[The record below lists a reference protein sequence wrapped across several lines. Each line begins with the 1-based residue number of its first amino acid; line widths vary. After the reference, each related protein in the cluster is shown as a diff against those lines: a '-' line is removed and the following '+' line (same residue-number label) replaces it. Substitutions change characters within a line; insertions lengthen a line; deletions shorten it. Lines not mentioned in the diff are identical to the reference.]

1 MHQRELWYERKHTKS
16 PFLFEK
22 GVKKK
27 MCLTKVYDNPHQTTI
42 ILSTPCVWHEHP
54 ETCLTDVLPEVVILV
69 NQSNQGC
76 YLLNSFVLVYVLV
89 LFLVSHRY
97 KKSAPLSPAYSKP
110 SRRQTGSN
118 TIYKERVRL
127 PRGVSQFP
135 RGRVSN

>member
-1 MHQRELWYERKHTKS
+1 
-16 PFLFEK
+16 
-22 GVKKK
+22 

-42 ILSTPCVWHEHP
+42 IQSTPCVWHEHP

-97 KKSAPLSPAYSKP
+97 KKSVPLIPCILESWSSPNKP
-110 SRRQTGSN
+110 KHDTQGKGTPTKRR
-118 TIYKERVRL
+118 I
-127 PRGVSQFP
+127 PVSQRSCSYISF
-135 RGRVSN
+135 GDYLLSNLIRIFDTNSS

>member
-1 MHQRELWYERKHTKS
+1 
-16 PFLFEK
+16 
-22 GVKKK
+22 

-42 ILSTPCVWHEHP
+42 IQSTPCVWHEHP

-97 KKSAPLSPAYSKP
+97 KKSAPHPLYIRVQVSPNKP
-110 SRRQTGSN
+110 SLHYTRRGYAYN
-118 TIYKERVRL
+118 
-127 PRGVSQFP
+127 GVSQSCEVVTNKSF
-135 RGRVSN
+135 GDFEL